1 MLVSPE
7 KHVYLK
13 LISTPGVSRYVGFQV
28 YPIAVPAK
36 PVASLPFIVYKRAN
50 IMRESSLSGPLYLPM
65 VNLQIS
71 SWALTYD
78 IVRDLA
84 DEVRLAL
91 DGHTGTLANA
101 TIEDMRLMSETD
113 DFLDPTVAGAQLPPA
128 YEVRQLYQIR
138 WQESAT

>member
-1 MLVSPE
+1 MLISPE

-13 LISTPGVSRYVGFQV
+13 LVSSPGVVRLVGFQV

-36 PVASLPFIVYKRAN
+36 PVASLPFIVYKRSN
-50 IMRESSLSGPLYLPM
+50 ITRESSLSGPMFMPL
-65 VNLQIS
+65 VSLQIS

-78 IVRDLA
+78 GVRELG

-101 TIEDMRLMSETD
+101 TIEDMRLVSETD

>member
-1 MLVSPE
+1 MLISPE

-13 LISTPGVSRYVGFQV
+13 LISTPGVARLVGFQI

-50 IMRESSLSGPLYLPM
+50 IVRESSLSGPMFMPL

-71 SWALTYD
+71 SWAMSYD
-78 IVRDLA
+78 GVRELA

-101 TIEDMRLMSETD
+101 TIEDMRLLSELD